1 MIDSWF
7 YNFSNCLYHML
18 SNVRMICELAGKDV
32 EESGLGIFCSNV
44 LEFEGSDKHVGRLDQ
59 NLN

>member
-1 MIDSWF
+1 
-7 YNFSNCLYHML
+7 ML